1 MCLTK
6 LTYYSC
12 NCLESKKEVLCRL
25 PKPACPENL
34 KFPETKNL
42 EKACPHHSRGASD
55 NAPTVQQRWS
65 PARETRPNNITFHQQ
80 PLATTLLSPVSPI
93 SEFKW
98 PSSDV
103 SNSHP
108 VYPSQPY
115 PTRYPSY
122 SQAPTGNRSGSGSG
136 RHPANSGHR
145 QSSTTSTSRRATP
158 SRNPGMSANITN
170 AMFDLNEINMP
181 GRNRDSMYNLNSLC
195 EHQARNPP
203 SPPPPVPALPAG
215 SGFMLHRTNNANKA
229 RQPARIDTNVWHLN
243 SKRTE
248 PQAGAVAKPRSPKSR
263 ISPRTAAL
271 AQQQALVRSYREAL
285 SEARRWTSTLHGP
298 WTSDAFCSQ
307 PCIANL
313 NPSDQ
318 QALWTEF
325 QQRQRRGHNTQRSTG
340 AFWGRGGGG
349 GGGQNRDHHTG
360 RSKKSNQNGSSS
372 PGCEVM

>member
-12 NCLESKKEVLCRL
+12 NCLESKKEVLCPF

-42 EKACPHHSRGASD
+42 DKECPYHSQGASD
-55 NAPTVQQRWS
+55 NIPTVQQRWS
-65 PARETRPNNITFHQQ
+65 PARETRPNNITFQHQ

-103 SNSHP
+103 STSHP

-115 PTRYPSY
+115 PTQYPSY
-122 SQAPTGNRSGSGSG
+122 SQAPTGNRGGSGSGSGNG

-145 QSSTTSTSRRATP
+145 QSFTTSTSRRSTP
-158 SRNPGMSANITN
+158 NRIPGMSATITN
-170 AMFDLNEINMP
+170 AVFDLNEINMP
-181 GRNRDSMYNLNSLC
+181 GRNRDSLYNLNSLV

-203 SPPPPVPALPAG
+203 SPPPPVPAIPAR
-215 SGFMLHRTNNANKA
+215 SGFMLHRTNNVNKA

-243 SKRTE
+243 NKRTE
-248 PQAGAVAKPRSPKSR
+248 SQGGAVAKPRSPKSR

-271 AQQQALVRSYREAL
+271 AQQQALLRSYREAL
-285 SEARRWTSTLHGP
+285 TEARNWASTLYGP

-307 PCIANL
+307 PCIASL
-313 NPSDQ
+313 TPSDQ

-325 QQRQRRGHNTQRSTG
+325 QQRQGHNTHRSRG
-340 AFWGRGGGG
+340 ASWARG
-349 GGGQNRDHHTG
+349 HHTS
-360 RSKKSNQNGSSS
+360 RSKKSHQNGSSS
-372 PGCEVM
+372 PSCEVM